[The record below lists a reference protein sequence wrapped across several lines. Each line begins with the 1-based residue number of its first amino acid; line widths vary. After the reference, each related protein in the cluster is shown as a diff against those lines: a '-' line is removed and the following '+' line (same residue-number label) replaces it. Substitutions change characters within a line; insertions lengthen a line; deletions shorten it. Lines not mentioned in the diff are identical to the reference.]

1 MRSIVISI
9 LASFALIAS
18 VQADTAPQVR
28 LHTSMGDIVIAL
40 DAEKA
45 PASVSNFLGYVK
57 RGFYDGTIFHRV
69 IDGFMIQGGGFTEG
83 FDRKKTETP
92 IRNEADNGLK
102 NVRGSIAMARTSNP
116 HSATSQFFINVADN
130 ANLDH
135 RSPTAKGWGYA
146 VFGRIVNGM
155 DVVDEIRQVRTTV
168 KGSYRDVP
176 VTPIVIKQAVIEP
189 AGKTE

>member
-1 MRSIVISI
+1 MRNWIISV
-9 LASFALIAS
+9 LASFVLTAA

-45 PASVSNFLGYVK
+45 PASATNFLGYVK
-57 RGFYDGTIFHRV
+57 SGFYDGTIFHRV

-83 FDRKKTETP
+83 FDRKKTEIP

-102 NVRGSIAMARTSNP
+102 NVRGSIAMARTSDP
-116 HSATSQFFINVADN
+116 HSATSQFFINIADN
-130 ANLDH
+130 VNLDH
-135 RSPTAKGWGYA
+135 RSPTARGWGYA
-146 VFGRIVNGM
+146 VFGRIVKGM
-155 DVVDEIRQVRTTV
+155 DVVDRIRQVPTMV
-168 KGSYRDVP
+168 KGRYRDVP

-189 AGKTE
+189 ASKTE